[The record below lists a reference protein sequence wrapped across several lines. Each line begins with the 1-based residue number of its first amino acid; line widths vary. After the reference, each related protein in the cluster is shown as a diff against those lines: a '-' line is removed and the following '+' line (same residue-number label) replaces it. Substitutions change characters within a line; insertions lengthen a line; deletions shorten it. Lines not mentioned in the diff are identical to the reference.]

1 MREGGGDHLVLLP
14 TGPGEPKPL
23 ARNNLALQWAEW
35 FPDGRRVLIS
45 GSEPGRGVRLYVQ
58 DVPDGKPRAIT
69 PEGIGSIAR
78 GVSPEGLRIAAIG
91 PDGRLAIYP
100 VEPGE
105 PHPVAGLDPT
115 DRVCGWT
122 ADGRALLHPA
132 RLRPA
137 VPHLHVDVAT
147 VSERRGEICGR
158 PTRRGPFRVS
168 RDLALDCS
176 AYSIPTADP
185 GRALPRPPVQS
196 NERAILGYNAT
207 TPSRRPDVDR
217 LRVAGVLAEAGLGN

>member
-1 MREGGGDHLVLLP
+1 MPPWASRLADGSAPSGCAATLLP

-23 ARNNLALQWAEW
+23 ARSNLAIQWAEW

-105 PHPVAGLDPT
+105 PHPLAGLDPT

-122 ADGRALLHPA
+122 ADGRALYI
-132 RLRPA
+132 LRASAP
-137 VPHLHVDVAT
+137 PSRISTVDVAT
-147 VSERRGEICGR
+147 GQRT
-158 PTRRGPFRVS
+158 PW
-168 RDLALDCS
+168 RDL
-176 AYSIPTADP
+176 
-185 GRALPRPPVQS
+185 RPPD
-196 NERAILGYNAT
+196 
-207 TPSRRPDVDR
+207 P
-217 LRVAGVLAEAGLGN
+217 AGVLFVFPAVVALDGSAYVYSYRRILDELFLVTGAES